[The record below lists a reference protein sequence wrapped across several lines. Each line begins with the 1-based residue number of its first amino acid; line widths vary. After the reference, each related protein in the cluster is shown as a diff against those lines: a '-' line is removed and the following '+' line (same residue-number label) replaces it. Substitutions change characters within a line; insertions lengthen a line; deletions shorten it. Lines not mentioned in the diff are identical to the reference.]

1 MKEQDGANIM
11 NDRCFKCGGKLE
23 KKEIRIEK
31 WIEDKLIVIE
41 HVPVM
46 ECVECGERYFDANTS
61 LKLDEYFYEKK
72 PVKTIEVPVFEYK
85 EY

>member
-1 MKEQDGANIM
+1 M

-23 KKEIRIEK
+23 KKETRIEK
-31 WIEDKLIVIE
+31 WVNDKLIVIE
-41 HVPVM
+41 HVPVF
-46 ECVECGERYFDANTS
+46 ECVECGKRYFDADTS

-85 EY
+85 ES